1 MFGGAADGEA
11 EIMTG
16 LSQRAVGV
24 EGGGPEDGGL
34 EDGRLE
40 DDGLPPVVEEKESGP
55 RRRCVATGRVGDKD
69 GMIRFVVSPDGGVVA
84 DLEERLPGRGMW
96 VSADAEAL
104 ALAVRRGAFSKAARR
119 RLQVPADLAGQ
130 VEKLLERRCLDRI
143 GLARRA
149 GQLIAG
155 YEKVREALKSG
166 RVGRSGPPALLVEAA
181 DGSPDQRGKVT
192 ALAPRLPVVGL
203 FAGDALADAL
213 GRDVAVH
220 AVAARGGL
228 ADGLLRDARR
238 LAGLRGET
246 SAKQVSMVGA
256 ARPDVVTT

>member
-1 MFGGAADGEA
+1 MNGEA
-11 EIMTG
+11 EGREAEAMTDH
-16 LSQRAVGV
+16 SQQASDLE
-24 EGGGPEDGGL
+24 EGGLKSGGL
-34 EDGRLE
+34 EE
-40 DDGLPPVVEEKESGP
+40 DGLPPVAEEKESGP

-96 VSADAEAL
+96 ISADADAL
-104 ALAVRRGAFSKAARR
+104 AVAVRRGAFSKAARR
-119 RLQVPADLAGQ
+119 RLQAPADLAAQ

-181 DGSPDQRGKVT
+181 DGSPEQRAKVT
-192 ALAPRLPVVGL
+192 ALAPRLPVVDL

-220 AVAARGGL
+220 AVAARGGM
-228 ADGLLRDARR
+228 ADALLRDVRR
-238 LAGLRGET
+238 LAGLRGGAA
-246 SAKQVSMVGA
+246 AKQVSVVGE

>member
-1 MFGGAADGEA
+1 MNSEAGGREA
-11 EIMTG
+11 EAMTDLPEQAG
-16 LSQRAVGV
+16 DLESGGVAVG
-24 EGGGPEDGGL
+24 G
-34 EDGRLE
+34 LE
-40 DDGLPPVVEEKESGP
+40 DDGLPPAVDEKESGP

-96 VSADAEAL
+96 VSADADAL

-119 RLQVPADLAGQ
+119 RLQVPADLAAQ

-166 RVGRSGPPALLVEAA
+166 RVGRSGPPALLVAAA
-181 DGSPDQRGKVT
+181 DGSPDQRGKVA
-192 ALAPRLPVVGL
+192 ALAPRLPVVDL

-213 GRDVAVH
+213 GREVAVH

-228 ADGLLRDARR
+228 ADALLRDARR
-238 LAGLRGET
+238 LAGLRGGAA
-246 SAKQVSMVGA
+246 AKQVSVVGE